1 MPFPRAASTAGTQR
15 LYSGQLTLTMSTRE
29 WYPSQ
34 CRGPN
39 SETVS
44 NCFGSREDARWNPQ
58 PCRARLILENLLP
71 APPGPLRGLCR
82 SHVGLA
88 RRRVHVCPRQR
99 LMHRARAAQNKRMVR
114 DHVVRIFL
122 SKSIRYDLVCIVL
135 DIINENT

>member
-1 MPFPRAASTAGTQR
+1 MPGAEQRDRQQRLRQPRGRPVEPPAVPRPPHPREPARAAV
-15 LYSGQLTLTMSTRE
+15 L
-29 WYPSQ
+29 
-34 CRGPN
+34 
-39 SETVS
+39 
-44 NCFGSREDARWNPQ
+44 
-58 PCRARLILENLLP
+58 LLP